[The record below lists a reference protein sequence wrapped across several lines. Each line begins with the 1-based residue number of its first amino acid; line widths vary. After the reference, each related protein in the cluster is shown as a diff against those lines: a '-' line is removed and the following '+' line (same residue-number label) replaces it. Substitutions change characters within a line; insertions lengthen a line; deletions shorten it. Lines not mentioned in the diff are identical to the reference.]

1 VIDITP
7 IINTAFILTPWSRVL
22 LEKLVVS
29 HLVKV
34 SFTLC
39 GNTKFITAF
48 TTAHHLP
55 LS

>member
-1 VIDITP
+1 VIDITA
-7 IINTAFILTPWSRVL
+7 IINTVFILTPWSRVL
-22 LEKLVVS
+22 EKLVVS
-29 HLVKV
+29 YVVKV
-34 SFTLC
+34 SSTLC